1 MPCWQSYNFLPNIV
15 KGTPIKLIFAPWVS
29 RGSSQSIL
37 CFFFSNDLLTSGRGK
52 NKRSENLEK
61 GCVHFMMYITVVG
74 VQKIYQGDTV
84 SYIMTEM
91 LVVRCCKRAKRRERI
106 AKLAGK
112 CSFLRGEKSRTT
124 SGTRVA
130 RCKLQ
135 QALYR
140 PSPPPPTCKKRFLSR
155 MDFSIPPEVVR
166 VADGWHSRRL
176 ACLRTTQMPAT
187 RTASQML
194 RTKQETNF
202 C

>member
-1 MPCWQSYNFLPNIV
+1 MGLPKV
-15 KGTPIKLIFAPWVS
+15 FCV
-29 RGSSQSIL
+29 
-37 CFFFSNDLLTSGRGK
+37 FFSNDLLTSARVK

-74 VQKIYQGDTV
+74 VQKIYLGDTV

-91 LVVRCCKRAKRRERI
+91 LVRCCKRAKRRERI

-112 CSFLRGEKSRTT
+112 WSFSRGEKSRTT

-135 QALYR
+135 RALY
-140 PSPPPPTCKKRFLSR
+140 PPPPHPPARRGFFR
-155 MDFSIPPEVVR
+155 MDFSFPPEVVR

-194 RTKQETNF
+194 RTKQETNLCLQSIYIDF
-202 C
+202 QKF

>member
-15 KGTPIKLIFAPWVS
+15 KGTPVKLIFAPWVS

-37 CFFFSNDLLTSGRGK
+37 CFFFRMICWQVDEVKTKDQKTSRK
-52 NKRSENLEK
+52 AAFISWCISQLW
-61 GCVHFMMYITVVG
+61 GCKKYIRE
-74 VQKIYQGDTV
+74 TV

-112 CSFLRGEKSRTT
+112 CSFLREEKSRTT

-135 QALYR
+135 QALYP
-140 PSPPPPTCKKRFLSR
+140 PSPP
-155 MDFSIPPEVVR
+155 
-166 VADGWHSRRL
+166 
-176 ACLRTTQMPAT
+176 AT
-187 RTASQML
+187 HL
-194 RTKQETNF
+194 QEKVSF
-202 C
+202 PHGF

>member
-1 MPCWQSYNFLPNIV
+1 MKSEFYYTSSLRGRRSKGKGKGISLPRRLPYQQSVLHFCP
-15 KGTPIKLIFAPWVS
+15 
-29 RGSSQSIL
+29 GSW
-37 CFFFSNDLLTSGRGK
+37 K
-52 NKRSENLEK
+52 KEK
-61 GCVHFMMYITVVG
+61 GSRKAAPVQFTVVG

-91 LVVRCCKRAKRRERI
+91 LVRCWKRAKRRERI

-112 CSFLRGEKSRTT
+112 CSFRHAEKKLGTS

-135 QALYR
+135 RALY
-140 PSPPPPTCKKRFLSR
+140 SPPLQEEVSLRQGFCF
-155 MDFSIPPEVVR
+155 PPEVVR

-176 ACLRTTQMPAT
+176 TCLRTTRMPAT
-187 RTASQML
+187 RTASHML
-194 RTKQETNF
+194 RTKQETNL

>member
-1 MPCWQSYNFLPNIV
+1 MLCWQSYNFLPNIV
-15 KGTPIKLIFAPWVS
+15 KGTPVKLIFAPWVS

-37 CFFFSNDLLTSGRGK
+37 CFFFRMICWQVDEVKTK
-52 NKRSENLEK
+52 AENLEK

-106 AKLAGK
+106 AKPAGK

-135 QALYR
+135 QALYP
-140 PSPPPPTCKKRFLSR
+140 PSPP
-155 MDFSIPPEVVR
+155 
-166 VADGWHSRRL
+166 
-176 ACLRTTQMPAT
+176 AT
-187 RTASQML
+187 HL
-194 RTKQETNF
+194 QEKVSF
-202 C
+202 PHGF